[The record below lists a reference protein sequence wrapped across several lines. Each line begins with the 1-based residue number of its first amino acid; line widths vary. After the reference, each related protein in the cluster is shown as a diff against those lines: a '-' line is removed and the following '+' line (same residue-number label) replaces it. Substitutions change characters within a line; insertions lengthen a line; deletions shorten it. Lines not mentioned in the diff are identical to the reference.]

1 MPRATRLLSYL
12 GVVAGLSILLLT
24 LPYVRQTSP
33 SSFLPSSLQYTT
45 PQEQEQPAKPR
56 PGHIISSAEKYFS
69 WFPHGDFAEQ
79 HEAFRNAIRIA
90 YDTNRTL
97 IAPQLRLGKPYDWLP
112 FHDLARRYEAQDK
125 TFLRSLCS
133 SAAQLTE
140 ESWRTELE
148 PCATINDF
156 TEVPWSSVF
165 DLKPLQTQFGIRI
178 IERVHGHGWGENES
192 ALLSS
197 NIRES
202 VIIVDP
208 MTFPTNGSEIDPNAE
223 PAEAPPLK
231 RYLRAPQLKE
241 LDGFGYI
248 QFGALSSA
256 GRIRTRNTAGQSALH
271 RALTRSVFVTPQ
283 PTIPGLSAVAKQIMH
298 ALGGLGRYS
307 SLHLNLA
314 QFMALDGRSDRLEDN
329 GQELMDAVV
338 LEVFGDIPIN
348 QAVAAAMPI
357 LQPSRLAEI
366 MNGPQQDRRQLL
378 DACVEYR
385 REVDSRYPVYYLVND
400 LVLDPKARP
409 DIFGPLMQFF
419 PCVFTRRDMA
429 DWHII
434 DSHWPT
440 DDPFY
445 DRDPDADYNTL
456 LTPLLDMTLATRAYS
471 FFEIPQTMLTR
482 FMSWQPKPIRL
493 A

>member
-1 MPRATRLLSYL
+1 M
-12 GVVAGLSILLLT
+12 
-24 LPYVRQTSP
+24 
-33 SSFLPSSLQYTT
+33 
-45 PQEQEQPAKPR
+45 
-56 PGHIISSAEKYFS
+56 
-69 WFPHGDFAEQ
+69 
-79 HEAFRNAIRIA
+79 
-90 YDTNRTL
+90 
-97 IAPQLRLGKPYDWLP
+97 
-112 FHDLARRYEAQDK
+112 
-125 TFLRSLCS
+125 
-133 SAAQLTE
+133 
-140 ESWRTELE
+140 
-148 PCATINDF
+148 
-156 TEVPWSSVF
+156 PWSSVF

-178 IERVHGHGWGENES
+178 IERVDGHGWGESES
-192 ALLSS
+192 ALLS
-197 NIRES
+197 NDVKDS

-223 PAEAPPLK
+223 PAEEPPLK

-241 LDGFGYI
+241 LKDFGYI

-256 GRIRTRNTAGQSALH
+256 GRIRTANSVGQSSLH

-298 ALGGLGRYS
+298 ALGGLGRFS

-357 LQPSRLAEI
+357 LQPSRLAEL
-366 MNGPQQDRRQLL
+366 MNQPQQDRRQLL

-385 REVDSRYPVYYLVND
+385 RKIDSRYPVYYLVND
-400 LVLDPKARP
+400 LVADPKARP

-429 DWHII
+429 DWNII
-434 DSHWPT
+434 NSHWPT
-440 DDPFY
+440 EDPFY

-456 LTPLLDMTLATRAYS
+456 LASLLDITLATRGRFPIVAFCS
-471 FFEIPQTMLTR
+471 IVSLT
-482 FMSWQPKPIRL
+482 QQL
-493 A
+493 